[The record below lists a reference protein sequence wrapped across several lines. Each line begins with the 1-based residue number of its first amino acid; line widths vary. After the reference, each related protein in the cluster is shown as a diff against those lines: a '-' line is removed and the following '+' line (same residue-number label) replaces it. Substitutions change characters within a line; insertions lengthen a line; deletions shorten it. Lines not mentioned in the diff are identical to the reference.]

1 MDAVGKSYPRAPS
14 DVLMRADGRSAS
26 VEGMIKKGQ
35 SGDVLQHMD
44 ITCIMYPPEGMQVG
58 NLITAAMVCALE

>member
-1 MDAVGKSYPRAPS
+1 
-14 DVLMRADGRSAS
+14 
-26 VEGMIKKGQ
+26 MIKKGQ